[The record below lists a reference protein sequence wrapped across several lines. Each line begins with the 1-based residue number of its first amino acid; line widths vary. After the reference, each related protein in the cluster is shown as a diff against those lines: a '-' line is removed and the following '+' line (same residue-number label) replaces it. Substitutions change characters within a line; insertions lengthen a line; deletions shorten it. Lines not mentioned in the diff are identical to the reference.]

1 MKKLILQ
8 GGLKCDSE
16 MEKDDSHC
24 AEIRPRRLQINVFIM
39 LPSIASRVQSNK
51 EYREIQRNTPEFVDK
66 NLFSNI
72 AKASL

>member
-1 MKKLILQ
+1 
-8 GGLKCDSE
+8 
-16 MEKDDSHC
+16 
-24 AEIRPRRLQINVFIM
+24 M